1 MKYMGSFVKGMTVG
15 VTVGAITYA
24 VTSTSSKQKRKIRR
38 TATKAMKTVG
48 SVIDSISYMMR

>member
-1 MKYMGSFVKGMTVG
+1 MTVG

-24 VTSTSSKQKRKIRR
+24 VTSTSSNKRKIRR